1 MRTAGKIF
9 LFLGLLLL
17 VVIAVFFIF
26 RRPAQ
31 AEFGPAIAICP
42 GPDQFGYTCTTA
54 DGYAY
59 IDATQDTGLYEDDGM
74 VSLDLPFPFTF
85 MAPRTRPCR
94 PAATA
99 TCSSPA
105 ATHSTTTTA
114 LAGPCGHGRL
124 IAPFW
129 DDLDLS
135 AAGFLETE
143 VTGTTPNRV
152 FVVEW
157 DDVPRYG
164 EGGDNNV
171 TFAVQLFETT
181 NDVVFLY
188 EDVNTLAESN
198 GRSATIGLQSEAAGL
213 ALQFSCNQ
221 PAVNDHSGLLFPY
234 PALPNADVGR
244 ETTLYHPQTAG
255 PLAKGETLTLLE
267 TLNQRGP
274 AALTQLQR
282 HWLNQTPQ
290 RQSEW
295 VQVDLDGDGSLELV
309 LVWRGP
315 VGQPQ
320 ASELVVLTPPRP
332 RADESLLDQRGPP
345 RRSNAAVNLRPDVR
359 RHRRRDRRHLAERCG
374 QRLPVR
380 SNHGAR
386 RPGTA
391 ALTRPLPGQPARP
404 GTPRPALPPNHPRRL
419 CHSRPVGRCV
429 EWTRIHQ
436 PR

>member
-1 MRTAGKIF
+1 SSNGNLQFSSSNPLYYNDCLANGS
-9 LFLGLLLL
+9 L
-17 VVIAVFFIF
+17 
-26 RRPAQ
+26 
-31 AEFGPAIAICP
+31 P
-42 GPDQFGYTCTTA
+42 GMGD
-54 DGYAY
+54 
-59 IDATQDTGLYEDDGM
+59 
-74 VSLDLPFPFTF
+74 
-85 MAPRTRPCR
+85 
-94 PAATA
+94 
-99 TCSSPA
+99 
-105 ATHSTTTTA
+105 
-114 LAGPCGHGRL
+114 L

-143 VTGTTPNRV
+143 VTGTAPNRV

-221 PAVNDHSGLLFPY
+221 PAVSDHSGLLFPY

-295 VQVDLDGDGSLELV
+295 AQVDLDGDGRLELV

-320 ASELVVLTPPRP
+320 ASELVVLTPT
-332 RADESLLDQRGPP
+332 AEGQMNLWLDQRL
-345 RRSNAAVNLRPDVR
+345 A
-359 RHRRRDRRHLAERCG
+359 RRDEATPQLTFVQTSDVTGDAIDDILLSDPDNGYQFVLTTAPGDLALLPLPDRCLG
-374 QRLPVR
+374 SLRVLE
-380 SNHGAR
+380 
-386 RPGTA
+386 RPG
-391 ALTRPLPGQPARP
+391 LPFPQIIRDGCATPGRLAVVWNGQEFINLVKVAP
-404 GTPRPALPPNHPRRL
+404 
-419 CHSRPVGRCV
+419 
-429 EWTRIHQ
+429 
-436 PR
+436 